1 MLVLSAC
8 TRSALIA
15 AAAALCGACAQLTD
29 PAAGAS
35 GGRAA
40 QAEGAPAPGTA
51 KPAAAPPA
59 AAASAA
65 SAAATGVD
73 TPGQAAP
80 ALPKPD
86 VYVVQ
91 AGDTLAL
98 IARRPEIYGDASMWL
113 LLYRANAGQLR
124 SVDWLCPGQ
133 VLSVPRGH
141 TDADAK
147 AAREEARRRAPWPPG
162 ARVAAASMCGPTP
175 EALKAKS
182 DAAAKAR
189 AGAAPGKSPEAAV
202 RTGEPSAKP
211 AAGGSAAAKADIP
224 GSASPPAAARPRQA
238 TAGKPAADSG
248 KPEQPAGQAAVA
260 TAGGD
265 GAARVA
271 PAAKSATGTASATAG
286 GAAGAAI
293 PAPGPASAA
302 ETASGTAAGAAP
314 AAPAGA
320 ADQAAAAPAPSTP
333 NPVVVGTSRNAY
345 REAARRAF
353 AVGDIPWAIHYYRE
367 HLAKN
372 PRDPDAMGELGN
384 IYYRSADLPAA
395 AGLYYDAARIL
406 IERGNP
412 GKAAQ
417 LLLPVSEGNPALADD
432 LYARLMAARG
442 R

>member
-1 MLVLSAC
+1 MHVLSAC

-15 AAAALCGACAQLTD
+15 AAVALCGACAHTTTNS
-29 PAAGAS
+29 AAGAA
-35 GGRAA
+35 RAA
-40 QAEGAPAPGTA
+40 QAEAAPAPGATA
-51 KPAAAPPA
+51 KPAVPPPA
-59 AAASAA
+59 AAA
-65 SAAATGVD
+65 AAAPAVATAADV
-73 TPGQAAP
+73 PGQAAP
-80 ALPKPD
+80 VLPKPD
-86 VYVVQ
+86 TYVVQ

-133 VLSVPRGH
+133 VLAVPRGY

-175 EALKAKS
+175 EALKAKAE
-182 DAAAKAR
+182 AAAKAR
-189 AGAAPGKSPEAAV
+189 AGAAPGKSPEAAA
-202 RTGEPSAKP
+202 RAGETSAKP
-211 AAGGSAAAKADIP
+211 AAGSAVAAKTESAAA
-224 GSASPPAAARPRQA
+224 ASPPAAAKPRQA
-238 TAGKPAADSG
+238 PAGKPAADSG
-248 KPEQPAGQAAVA
+248 KPEQPAGQAAAA
-260 TAGGD
+260 TGGTE

-271 PAAKSATGTASATAG
+271 PAAKSGTGPASVTAA
-286 GAAGAAI
+286 GAAGAAV
-293 PAPGPASAA
+293 PVPGQESAA
-302 ETASGTAAGAAP
+302 VAASGTAAGAAP
-314 AAPAGA
+314 AAPAGT
-320 ADQAAAAPAPSTP
+320 ADQGAAAPAPSTP

-384 IYYRSADLPAA
+384 IYYRSGDLPAA

-412 GKAAQ
+412 GKASQ